1 MSKIKFLLIVVSIFI
16 LIVPRAW
23 SEMTLDQ
30 IMSKHLGALG
40 GWEKISAIKTEMVKS
55 KVKTG
60 GLEGEVIFWTKYPD
74 KIKQQTDFSIF
85 KQTIVY
91 DGKTAWIKDQNGK
104 VRELVGQEKIN
115 LQKGLFFD
123 NFSYLLK
130 DKGGKLNYLGEK
142 EIEGKKYYIV
152 EATPD
157 IGDPRTLYINPMT
170 FLIDRYEEKY
180 DMIPITVFCDDYRR
194 IEGVQVPF
202 HILQSTGKKEYDTDI
217 YITEVSMNLPL
228 DDQLFSQPKEEAKDW
243 VFPSGQNFVVVP
255 IELNSNHIYV
265 KVKIN
270 DSAFLYFILDT
281 GAGASCI
288 DRDRAKQMGLV
299 PVGKFEARGV
309 GGSDSASI
317 LKLDKLSLDEL
328 DIFNQTVVAISFKE
342 LNKYEGREIDGI
354 FGYDFISRF
363 VVEID
368 YQNNLLKLY
377 DPEFYQ
383 YKGEGQTF
391 NIALDGNVPGVKG
404 LVDGKIEGYFH
415 IDTGSRSGLDL
426 HAPFVDKYGF
436 MKQYPKHL
444 DTFSGVGV
452 GGKSKGVVSRI
463 KSFQLRNFVI
473 PEPITGFSLA
483 EEGAFASIKTDGNIG
498 GGILKRFKAI
508 FDYSKSQMILEK
520 NSNFDLPEKYDMSG
534 MWLLAENGKVYVTKV
549 LKNSPAEKAKIKEGD
564 EIISINNVSTSQYS
578 LEQIREMF
586 KGKENERFKL
596 KIKSGERAKE
606 TELTL
611 KSLI

>member
-1 MSKIKFLLIVVSIFI
+1 MSKTKLFLTTFFVLV
-16 LIVPRAW
+16 LIVPQVWA
-23 SEMTLDQ
+23 EMTLDQ
-30 IMSKHLGALG
+30 IMTNHLQALG
-40 GWEKISAIKTEMVKS
+40 GWDKISAVKTVVVKS

-60 GLEGEVIFWTKYPD
+60 GMEGEVISWTKYPN
-74 KIKQQTDFSIF
+74 KMKQQTDFSVF

-104 VRELVGQEKIN
+104 VRELVGQERIN

-202 HILQSTGKKEYDTDI
+202 HMLQSTGKKEYDTDI
-217 YITEVSMNLPL
+217 YITEASVNLPL
-228 DDQLFSQPKEEAKDW
+228 YDELFSQPREEANDW
-243 VFPSGQNFVVVP
+243 VFPPGQNFVVVP

-299 PVGKFEARGV
+299 QVGKFEARGV
-309 GGSDSASI
+309 GGSDSASV
-317 LKLDKLSLDEL
+317 LKLDKLSLGGLEIL
-328 DIFNQTVVAISFKE
+328 NQTVVAISFKE

-354 FGYDFISRF
+354 LGYDFISRF
-363 VVEID
+363 VAEVD
-368 YQNNLLKLY
+368 YQNKSLKIY
-377 DPEFYQ
+377 DPEFYR
-383 YKGEGQTF
+383 YDGKGQTF
-391 NIALDGNVPGVKG
+391 DISLDGNVPGIKG

-426 HAPFVDKYGF
+426 HAPFVNKYGF
-436 MKQYPKHL
+436 MKQYPKYL

-452 GGKSKGVVSRI
+452 GGKSKGVISRI
-463 KSFQLRNFVI
+463 KSFQLGDFIISNPV
-473 PEPITGFSLA
+473 TGFSLA
-483 EEGAFASIKTDGNIG
+483 EEGAFASVKTDGNIG
-498 GGILKRFKAI
+498 GGILKRFKVI
-508 FDYSKSQMILEK
+508 FDYSKNQMILEK
-520 NSNFDLPEKYDMSG
+520 NSSFDLPEKYDMSG
-534 MWLLAENGKVYVTKV
+534 MWLADENGKVYVIKV
-549 LKNSPAEKAKIKEGD
+549 LKGSPAEKAKIEEGD
-564 EIISINNVSTSQYS
+564 EILSINSISTSQYS
-578 LEQIREMF
+578 LEQIREML
-586 KGKENERFKL
+586 KGKENEKFNL
-596 KIKSGERAKE
+596 QIKSGEKVKE
-606 TELTL
+606 VKLTL
-611 KSLI
+611 KNLI

>member
-1 MSKIKFLLIVVSIFI
+1 MSKTKLFLTTFFVLV
-16 LIVPRAW
+16 LIVPQVW
-23 SEMTLDQ
+23 SETTLDQ
-30 IMSKHLGALG
+30 IMTDHLQALG
-40 GWEKISAIKTEMVKS
+40 GWDKISAIKTVVVKS

-60 GLEGEVIFWTKYPD
+60 GMEGEVISWTKYPD
-74 KIKQQTDFSIF
+74 KIKQQTDFSVF

-123 NFSYLLK
+123 KISYLLK
-130 DKGGKLNYLGEK
+130 DKGGKLDYLGEK

-202 HILQSTGKKEYDTDI
+202 HMLQSTGKKEYDTDI
-217 YITEVSMNLPL
+217 YLTEVSVNPLL

-243 VFPSGQNFVVVP
+243 IFPSGQNFVVVP

-299 PVGKFEARGV
+299 QVGKFEARGV
-309 GGSDSASI
+309 GGSDSASV
-317 LKLDKLSLDEL
+317 LKLDKLSLDGLEIL
-328 DIFNQTVVAISFKE
+328 NQTVVAISFKE

-354 FGYDFISRF
+354 LGYDFISRF
-363 VVEID
+363 VAEVD
-368 YQNNLLKLY
+368 YQNNSLKIY
-377 DPEFYQ
+377 DPEFYR
-383 YKGEGQTF
+383 YDGKGQTF
-391 NIALDGNVPGVKG
+391 DISLDGNVPGIKG

-426 HAPFVDKYGF
+426 HAPFVNKYGF
-436 MKQYPKHL
+436 MKQYPKYL

-452 GGKSKGVVSRI
+452 GGKSKGVISRI
-463 KSFQLRNFVI
+463 KSFQLGDFVI
-473 PEPITGFSLA
+473 SNPITGFSLA
-483 EEGAFASIKTDGNIG
+483 EEGAFASVKTDGNIG
-498 GGILKRFKAI
+498 GGILKRFKVI
-508 FDYSKSQMILEK
+508 FDYSKNQMILEK
-520 NSNFDLPEKYDMSG
+520 NSSFDLPERYDMSG
-534 MWLLAENGKVYVTKV
+534 MWLAAENGKIYVIKV
-549 LKNSPAEKAKIKEGD
+549 LKDSPAEKAKIKEGD
-564 EIISINNVSTSQYS
+564 EIVSLNEVSVSQYS

-586 KGKENERFKL
+586 KGKENDKFNLQIKSQE
-596 KIKSGERAKE
+596 KIKKV
-606 TELTL
+606 ELTL